1 MAKYITKN
9 LHKKFS
15 KLIPELAKKTTP
27 EDLWNMVCEK
37 CAIEGEITVDTVK
50 TKKAALVFTVKN
62 KEYCAERS
70 AGEIYVVNEKGDLKD
85 ERYDLLILDALEI
98 IAGLKL
104 WRKKERKKRT
114 DKTTNKKEKND

>member
-15 KLIPELAKKTTP
+15 KLIPELARKTTP
-27 EDLWNMVCEK
+27 EDLWNTVCDRCE
-37 CAIEGEITVDTVK
+37 IEGEMTVDTVK
-50 TKKAALVFTVKN
+50 TKKAVLEFTVLNKN
-62 KEYCAERS
+62 YRVERD
-70 AGEIYVVNEKGDLKD
+70 AKEIYPVSNTGDVKD

-104 WRKKERKKRT
+104 WRKKERK
-114 DKTTNKKEKND
+114 NKKEKN